1 MPEQICSGI
10 FYNRFLSVSIVKIL
24 YKAEAKNPEAKVRE
38 NITLDIKDNTA
49 LKRSMPHSPTGHYAT
64 LPCSRLHTI
73 RHSTVW
79 HDFAW
84 YCTVG
89 ITSPDLPCPTSLY
102 STITFHGVTL
112 AEITLPCIFSTTL
125 YYLALLVEKLRYFR
139 SGWIFINWRNCLR
152 DKCHVGLWAT

>member
-49 LKRSMPHSPTGHYAT
+49 LKRSRQHRPTSHCLT
-64 LPCSRLHTI
+64 LPCSRLHTT
-73 RHSTVW
+73 RHSTAW
-79 HDFAW
+79 HDFARQ
-84 YCTVG
+84 CTARHYLAWLTLPD
-89 ITSPDLPCPTSLY
+89 ITLSD
-102 STITFHGVTL
+102 ITLHGVTL

-152 DKCHVGLWAT
+152 DKFHVGLWAT